1 MPLQNRVSPFG
12 DIVSVSARGTCMGNR
27 GIIHDAKTKTL
38 LTRRWQHQA
47 WICCVLS
54 FKGYQHPIM
63 GPSAYTELFFL
74 DEATALAAGHRPC
87 AYCRRADFN
96 AFKEAWIKAKQL
108 GGDRFVNA
116 PEIDRTLHR
125 ERVTRKR
132 EKVTY
137 VARVDDLPDGVMVV
151 QSGRV
156 LLISGDNV
164 LPWTPYGYQER
175 LPRPSD
181 VRFSVL
187 TPRSTV
193 RVIAAGYVPMV
204 HASAQSRPSHASRLS
219 FKLEEIAKSQFPGQ
233 AVGKLCFSGTGLTR
247 KQQRL
252 PQMQR
257 NVCRV
262 YQALVG

>member
-1 MPLQNRVSPFG
+1 MWIKWRPFSDFDIASDALYVPRIPRREFERLATQYLCFRRHQKEDVSDANREKMGMRTTPFG
-12 DIVSVSARGTCMGNR
+12 DIVAVSARGTCMGNR
-27 GIIHDAKTKTL
+27 GIIHDADTKTL

-96 AFKEAWIKAKQL
+96 AFKNAWIEAKRL
-108 GGDRFVNA
+108 GAVRKLSA
-116 PEIDRTLHR
+116 PEMDRMLHR

-137 VARVDDLPDGVMVV
+137 VARVDDLPDGTMVTESN
-151 QSGRV
+151 QA
-156 LLISGDNV
+156 LLIAGDSV
-164 LPWTPYGYQER
+164 LPWTPQGYLQP
-175 LPRPSD
+175 LPRPVD
-181 VRFSVL
+181 MPITVL

-193 RVIAAGYVPMV
+193 QTMTAGYVPTL
-204 HASAQSRPSHASRLS
+204 HPSA
-219 FKLEEIAKSQFPGQ
+219 KY
-233 AVGKLCFSGTGLTR
+233 T
-247 KQQRL
+247 
-252 PQMQR
+252 
-257 NVCRV
+257 
-262 YQALVG
+262 

>member
-12 DIVSVSARGTCMGNR
+12 DIVAVSARGTCMGNR

-87 AYCRRADFN
+87 AYCRRRDFN
-96 AFKEAWIKAKQL
+96 AFKTAWREANRLK
-108 GGDRFVNA
+108 GDDLLNA
-116 PEIDRTLHR
+116 PNMDRTLHR

-137 VARVDDLPDGVMVV
+137 VARIDDLPDGVIVV
-151 QSGRV
+151 QSGRAS
-156 LLISGDNV
+156 LILDDH
-164 LPWTPYGYQER
+164 LIPWTPFGYQER
-175 LPRPSD
+175 LPRPTGIQL
-181 VRFSVL
+181 SVL

-193 RVIAAGYVPMV
+193 QVIAAGYVPMLHV
-204 HASAQSRPSHASRLS
+204 SAR
-219 FKLEEIAKSQFPGQ
+219 G
-233 AVGKLCFSGTGLTR
+233 
-247 KQQRL
+247 
-252 PQMQR
+252 
-257 NVCRV
+257 
-262 YQALVG
+262 